1 MAKVEKLNIKTLDE
15 DGFYNLINSTNKNP
29 VPPLS
34 EKNNAESI
42 QADNK
47 LNKTLT
53 AQESSKPM
61 NLVSVSNSFYG
72 APSSALKTS
81 KFTPQAKG
89 KGKIS
94 HELWTDKYKP
104 KTYDEIIGN
113 KTIIDKLSLW
123 LRLW

>member
-15 DGFYNLINSTNKNP
+15 DGFYNLINSTNKNS

-34 EKNNAESI
+34 DKNNVESL
-42 QADNK
+42 QVDNN
-47 LNKTLT
+47 LNNTLKT
-53 AQESSKPM
+53 QESSKPM
-61 NLVSVSNSFYG
+61 NPASLSTSFYG
-72 APSSALKTS
+72 APSSALKTL

-94 HELWTDKYKP
+94 YELWTDKYKP

-113 KTIIDKLSLW
+113 KPIIDKLALW